1 MSEKINYEK
10 LLENVKEFVDKS
22 KSEEYFLN
30 LIQIFDD
37 NCNIQEIISSSV
49 YISEY
54 AFNKNNY
61 FLILKLGLKI
71 AQIYIN
77 NIQDFDL
84 DVQYC
89 ISFYYLFQNVIKVL
103 DKDTQNLSNMLIK
116 LYFYQIMKEIFEMKK
131 KEFKHSY
138 YKEFK
143 SSFNELCDKLK
154 EELNKIKTNIY
165 SILNSDSSDF
175 EIELKNNLYSIVESL
190 SNENKLIEINPNDL
204 NDNEEYYLI
213 SYDWGIKYYNFF

>member
-165 SILNSDSSDF
+165 SISMEIKHQSSFCLLSINSWALIKNSFSKSKLVTESRPLDIRPLSSA
-175 EIELKNNLYSIVESL
+175 EL
-190 SNENKLIEINPNDL
+190 P
-204 NDNEEYYLI
+204 
-213 SYDWGIKYYNFF
+213 F